1 MHRLERAPEAD
12 EQSVRGSRAAWRRDS
27 PVLLASVC
35 VCSHLCS
42 WRQGLADWV
51 PLSSVP
57 ELRGIFATAFD
68 APDEVPVTAGGKKGG
83 AAAAGRNNTAAAS
96 GGAATAASSSSSS
109 SAASAVDPL
118 ARWFYLDKY
127 RVQQGPVRKDEIVRL
142 YKMLQLNDA
151 SMVWSDEVAGAA
163 AAAAS
168 STQAWMRLAE
178 CPAFDGLIGPE
189 VLEASRAERD
199 AFLASQAAE
208 KEKKRKR
215 AAASSA
221 STSKWKKGNTNHS
234 NVYFTGLPLDVTP
247 EELFEVA
254 RKAGIILTDEANGG
268 ARRIKIYTDEHG
280 KNKGDALVKY
290 ALPDSVQLA
299 IDLLDGSVFR
309 PAKSKLNP
317 SNEPVIIH
325 VEKAEFSMHGASFDE
340 SKMDARAKEKAAIKR
355 AKLAG
360 GSAAAE
366 AAKAQVGALTA
377 AEIAR
382 QKLAES
388 LSWGDEDA
396 YGSTTGGSSKL
407 RIVILKPMFSLA
419 EAAAHEEGA
428 AAYYRELKEE
438 IGAEVEAK
446 VSAAVRAAAGEQAS
460 SATGGAPACI
470 EKLTVFAGNPEGPV
484 AIKFR
489 SSAHAAAC
497 ISLMNG
503 RLFAGSKLSAFYFD
517 GKTNYVVDTKGSKE
531 DEAETERRLK
541 EFGDWIEGDAEA
553 EDEE

>member
-1 MHRLERAPEAD
+1 MCCLC
-12 EQSVRGSRAAWRRDS
+12 SR
-27 PVLLASVC
+27 V
-35 VCSHLCS
+35 CS

-51 PLSSVP
+51 PLSSVA

-68 APDEVPVTAGGKKGG
+68 APDELPVAKKGG
-83 AAAAGRNNTAAAS
+83 AAAAAAGRNHAAAAS
-96 GGAATAASSSSSS
+96 VGAAAAASSSSSS
-109 SAASAVDPL
+109 SSAAPVDPL

-127 RVQQGPVRKDEIVRL
+127 RAQQGPVRKDEIVRL
-142 YKMLQLNDA
+142 YKLLQINDA
-151 SMVWSDEVAGAA
+151 SMVWSDELAGNAA
-163 AAAAS
+163 AAAA
-168 STQAWMRLAE
+168 TPQAWMRLAE

-199 AFLASQAAE
+199 AFLAAQAAD

-215 AAASSA
+215 AAASA
-221 STSKWKKGNTNHS
+221 TTSKWKKGNANHS
-234 NVYFTGLPLDVTP
+234 NVYFTGLPLDVTA

-254 RKAGIILTDEANGG
+254 RKAGIILTDESNGG
-268 ARRIKIYTDEHG
+268 ARRIKLYTDENG

-325 VEKAEFSMHGASFDE
+325 VEKAEFSMHGAAFDE

-360 GSAAAE
+360 GAAAAE

-396 YGSTTGGSSKL
+396 YGSTSGSSKL
-407 RIVILKPMFSLA
+407 RIVILKPMFTLA
-419 EAAAHEEGA
+419 EAAAHEDGP

-438 IGAEVEAK
+438 IGTEVEAK
-446 VSAAVRAAAGEQAS
+446 VAAAMRAAAGDHS
-460 SATGGAPACI
+460 SAGAPACI
-470 EKLTVFAGNPEGPV
+470 EKLTVFAGHPEGPV
-484 AIKFR
+484 AVKFR
-489 SSAHAAAC
+489 NSAQAAAC

-503 RLFAGSKLSAFYFD
+503 RMFAGSKLAAFYFD
-517 GKTNYVVDTKGSKE
+517 GKTNYVVDPKGSKE

-541 EFGDWIEGDAEA
+541 EFGDWIEGDAE
-553 EDEE
+553 EDD